1 MSSNYVSRRGRS
13 ESKVVHI
20 YKLRYWYRNQRQQNS
35 KFDLSLP
42 LGHVLEV
49 LFVSSCPFMFV
60 HASLHLELWYDA
72 IETQLE
78 HKMRSRITDNGESGI
93 RRRSKNPFRFS

>member
-1 MSSNYVSRRGRS
+1 
-13 ESKVVHI
+13 
-20 YKLRYWYRNQRQQNS
+20 
-35 KFDLSLP
+35 
-42 LGHVLEV
+42 
-49 LFVSSCPFMFV
+49 MFV

-93 RRRSKNPFRFS
+93 RRRSKNPFRRENITARYSPNCYDVDA